1 MYSVVLMMAMT
12 SGGDVADFGHRH
24 GGCCG
29 GESYSS
35 CCGGSYGYSS
45 CCGGS
50 YSYSSCCGGY
60 SGCCGGGHHRH
71 HHGYSCCGGASY
83 GCCGGYSVPVDCGCG
98 AAVYTGCTGGVVTD
112 TGSTGTADNGKTP
125 SDKPVPM
132 TAEDKKEF
140 DRFVDGKSAEEAKK
154 FGDDSGW
161 NTMTSAERKK
171 FYDETYKELDEKAA
185 KDKKDAD
192 KDDKKPDDKKPDDK
206 KPDDKKPDDKK
217 PDDKKPDDKKDDK
230 KPGDTLAPAPATI
243 IVSLPANATL
253 TIDDAA
259 TTSTASTRVFTS
271 PVLPAGR
278 EFHYTLKAQI
288 VRDGQSVVVT
298 KEITVRAGE
307 TTHATLEAG
316 LASVAS
322 R

>member
-35 CCGGSYGYSS
+35 CCGGSYAYSS

-50 YSYSSCCGGY
+50 YSCCGGSYGDCCGGGRHHHRLFGRHHGGCCGGESYGCCGGY
-60 SGCCGGGHHRH
+60 SGCCGG
-71 HHGYSCCGGASY
+71 YVA
-83 GCCGGYSVPVDCGCG
+83 PVDCGCG
-98 AAVYTGCTGGVVTD
+98 AAVSTGCTGGVVTGGVNAEPIGPGHEAHHVD
-112 TGSTGTADNGKTP
+112 TGDVKAATL
-125 SDKPVPM
+125 
-132 TAEDKKEF
+132 TAEETTWLSDLEKAHPDKKADLE
-140 DRFVDGKSAEEAKK
+140 K
-154 FGDDSGW
+154 FCNDPR
-161 NTMTSAERKK
+161 TTHQQRKDA
-171 FYDETYKELDEKAA
+171 YEG
-185 KDKKDAD
+185 DKKDG
-192 KDDKKPDDKKPDDK
+192 
-206 KPDDKKPDDKK
+206 
-217 PDDKKPDDKKDDK
+217 DKKDDGDK
-230 KPGDTLAPAPATI
+230 KPEDVKKPKSEVMVPAPATI

-259 TTSTASTRVFTS
+259 TTSTASPRVFTS

-278 EFHYTLKAQI
+278 DFHYTLKAQI
-288 VRDGQSVVVT
+288 VRDGKTFVVS
-298 KEITVRAGE
+298 KEVTVRAGE
-307 TTHATLEAG
+307 TTRATMEAG